1 MKIRRFIAVFLS
13 ALILCGV
20 LTVPAAALEDPAI
33 RAKAAL
39 LVEAETGTILYDK
52 NIHDELSIASTTKI
66 MSALLVFEA
75 IDRGE
80 LRLDQQVTATATALR
95 GLPEDGSTADIVEGE
110 TLTVEQLLYC
120 MLVISANET
129 CNILG
134 ETLCG
139 SVDAFVERMN
149 QRAQELGCKNTHFAN
164 TTGLTQSGHYSSA
177 YDLYLITREAMKHED
192 FMTMVN
198 TKSYEIPP
206 TNKTEEE
213 RVLHSTNALISNWRL
228 AGYLY
233 SGAQG
238 IKTGSTDA
246 AGQCLVS
253 SAVRGS
259 RTLISVVLGAEKV
272 EKENGSGYIVESFT
286 ETARL
291 FDWGFDNFAPQQV
304 LDENELIQEVPVALS
319 KQVSTVAVHPAES
332 ADAMLPKDLDVSA
345 LTRTVTLDNETAL
358 APIAAGDR
366 LGEITVSY
374 GDTTYV
380 TVPLL
385 AVADVS
391 ASRFLSLRHA
401 IGEFFSQRSARIAV
415 LALVVLVA
423 ALVLWF
429 RFYGRNRPSGACM
442 PGLLREHY
450 RALGQND
457 YIATVHRLD
466 RLVGGVMLFSRRRD
480 VTGKLTAVV
489 AEHRVTKEYLAV
501 LRGTPAQ
508 DEATLTDLLFRDAAH
523 NKSYVVKRMRK
534 GVRQASLS
542 YTVQGEA
549 DGLTLVRVQL
559 HTGRTHQ
566 IRVQFSS
573 RGLPLLGDIRYG
585 SKADCSPALWSTR
598 LALTHPVTGKPI
610 DIACP
615 PPDAWP
621 WNLFA

>member
-13 ALILCGV
+13 ALTLCGL
-20 LTVPAAALEDPAI
+20 LTVPASALEDPNI

-52 NIHDELSIASTTKI
+52 NCHDELSIASTTKI

-80 LRLDQQVTATATALR
+80 LRLDQSITATASALR

-134 ETLCG
+134 EAVAG
-139 SVDAFVERMN
+139 SVEGFVERMN
-149 QRAQELGCKNTHFAN
+149 QRAQELGCQNTHFAN

-177 YDLYLITREAMKHED
+177 YDLYLITCQAMQYDE

-259 RTLISVVLGAEKV
+259 RTLISVVLGAERV

-291 FDWGFDNFAPQQV
+291 FDWGFDNFSAQQV
-304 LDENELIQEVPVALS
+304 LDKNELVQEVQVSLS
-319 KQVSTVAVHPAES
+319 KEVGSVAVHPAEDAS
-332 ADAMLPKDLDVSA
+332 AMLPKDIDISA
-345 LTRTVTLDNETAL
+345 LTRTITLDNDPAL

-374 GDTTYV
+374 NGTDYV

-391 ASRFLSLRHA
+391 ASRFLLAGHTIS
-401 IGEFFSQRSARIAV
+401 EFFSQRSARIAV
-415 LALVVLVA
+415 IALLVLAV

-429 RFYGRNRPSGACM
+429 RIYGRNR
-442 PGLLREHY
+442 
-450 RALGQND
+450 
-457 YIATVHRLD
+457 
-466 RLVGGVMLFSRRRD
+466 
-480 VTGKLTAVV
+480 
-489 AEHRVTKEYLAV
+489 
-501 LRGTPAQ
+501 
-508 DEATLTDLLFRDAAH
+508 
-523 NKSYVVKRMRK
+523 
-534 GVRQASLS
+534 
-542 YTVQGEA
+542 
-549 DGLTLVRVQL
+549 
-559 HTGRTHQ
+559 
-566 IRVQFSS
+566 
-573 RGLPLLGDIRYG
+573 RYG
-585 SKADCSPALWSTR
+585 KGGNTQYR
-598 LALTHPVTGKPI
+598 HHTYRGRRH
-610 DIACP
+610 
-615 PPDAWP
+615 
-621 WNLFA
+621 

>member
-1 MKIRRFIAVFLS
+1 MKIRRFLSVFLLTCLLCTLFTPQ
-13 ALILCGV
+13 AL
-20 LTVPAAALEDPAI
+20 ALEDPDI
-33 RAKAAL
+33 HAKAAI
-39 LVEAETGTILYDK
+39 LVDGGSGTVLYDK
-52 NIHDELSIASTTKI
+52 NIHEELPMASITKV
-66 MSALLVFEA
+66 MSALLVLEA
-75 IDRGE
+75 IDRGQ
-80 LRLDQQVTATATALR
+80 LRMDQEVTASQTSMQ
-95 GLPEDGSTADIVEGE
+95 GMVEDGSTADIKVGE

-134 ETLCG
+134 EAVSGT
-139 SVDAFVERMN
+139 VDAFVAKMN

-177 YDLYLITREAMKHED
+177 YDLYLITREAIKHED

-429 RFYGRNRPSGACM
+429 RFYGRNR
-442 PGLLREHY
+442 
-450 RALGQND
+450 
-457 YIATVHRLD
+457 
-466 RLVGGVMLFSRRRD
+466 
-480 VTGKLTAVV
+480 
-489 AEHRVTKEYLAV
+489 
-501 LRGTPAQ
+501 
-508 DEATLTDLLFRDAAH
+508 
-523 NKSYVVKRMRK
+523 
-534 GVRQASLS
+534 
-542 YTVQGEA
+542 
-549 DGLTLVRVQL
+549 
-559 HTGRTHQ
+559 
-566 IRVQFSS
+566 
-573 RGLPLLGDIRYG
+573 RYG
-585 SKADCSPALWSTR
+585 KPGSKQYRHHSYR
-598 LALTHPVTGKPI
+598 GRRH
-610 DIACP
+610 
-615 PPDAWP
+615 
-621 WNLFA
+621 

>member
-13 ALILCGV
+13 ALTLCGL
-20 LTVPAAALEDPAI
+20 LTVPASALEDPDI

-52 NIHDELSIASTTKI
+52 NCHDELSIASTTKI

-80 LRLDQQVTATATALR
+80 LRLDQSITATASALR

-134 ETLCG
+134 EVVAG
-139 SVDAFVERMN
+139 SVEGFVERMN
-149 QRAQELGCKNTHFAN
+149 QRAQELGCQNTHFAN

-177 YDLYLITREAMKHED
+177 YDLYLITRQAMQYDE

-259 RTLISVVLGAEKV
+259 RTLISVVLGAERV

-291 FDWGFDNFAPQQV
+291 FDWGFDNFSAQQV
-304 LDENELIQEVPVALS
+304 LDKNELVQEVQVSLS
-319 KQVSTVAVHPAES
+319 KEVGSVAVHPAEDAS
-332 ADAMLPKDLDVSA
+332 AMLPKDIDISA
-345 LTRTVTLDNETAL
+345 LTRTITLDNDPAL

-374 GDTTYV
+374 NGTDYV

-391 ASRFLSLRHA
+391 ASRFLLAGHTIS
-401 IGEFFSQRSARIAV
+401 EFFSQRSARIAAIALLV
-415 LALVVLVA
+415 LVV

-429 RFYGRNRPSGACM
+429 RIYGRNR
-442 PGLLREHY
+442 
-450 RALGQND
+450 
-457 YIATVHRLD
+457 
-466 RLVGGVMLFSRRRD
+466 
-480 VTGKLTAVV
+480 
-489 AEHRVTKEYLAV
+489 
-501 LRGTPAQ
+501 
-508 DEATLTDLLFRDAAH
+508 
-523 NKSYVVKRMRK
+523 
-534 GVRQASLS
+534 
-542 YTVQGEA
+542 
-549 DGLTLVRVQL
+549 
-559 HTGRTHQ
+559 
-566 IRVQFSS
+566 
-573 RGLPLLGDIRYG
+573 RYG
-585 SKADCSPALWSTR
+585 KGGNTQYR
-598 LALTHPVTGKPI
+598 HRTYRGRRH
-610 DIACP
+610 
-615 PPDAWP
+615 
-621 WNLFA
+621 

>member
-13 ALILCGV
+13 ALTLCGL
-20 LTVPAAALEDPAI
+20 LTVPASALEDPDI

-52 NIHDELSIASTTKI
+52 NCHDELSIASTTKI

-80 LRLDQQVTATATALR
+80 LRLDQSITATASALR
-95 GLPEDGSTADIVEGE
+95 GLPEDGSTADIVDGE

-129 CNILG
+129 CKILG
-134 ETLCG
+134 EVVAG
-139 SVDAFVERMN
+139 SVEGFVERMN
-149 QRAQELGCKNTHFAN
+149 QRAQELGCQNTHFAN

-177 YDLYLITREAMKHED
+177 YDLYLITRQAMQYDE

-259 RTLISVVLGAEKV
+259 RTLISVVLGAERV

-291 FDWGFDNFAPQQV
+291 FDWGFDNFSAQQV
-304 LDENELIQEVPVALS
+304 LDKNELVQEVQVSLS
-319 KQVSTVAVHPAES
+319 KEVGSVAVHPAEDAS
-332 ADAMLPKDLDVSA
+332 AMLPKDIDISA
-345 LTRTVTLDNETAL
+345 LTRTITLDNDPAL

-366 LGEITVSY
+366 LGEITVRDN
-374 GDTTYV
+374 GTDYV

-391 ASRFLSLRHA
+391 ASRFLLAGHTIS
-401 IGEFFSQRSARIAV
+401 EFFSQRSARIAV
-415 LALVVLVA
+415 IALLVLVV

-429 RFYGRNRPSGACM
+429 RIYGRNR
-442 PGLLREHY
+442 
-450 RALGQND
+450 
-457 YIATVHRLD
+457 
-466 RLVGGVMLFSRRRD
+466 
-480 VTGKLTAVV
+480 
-489 AEHRVTKEYLAV
+489 
-501 LRGTPAQ
+501 
-508 DEATLTDLLFRDAAH
+508 
-523 NKSYVVKRMRK
+523 
-534 GVRQASLS
+534 
-542 YTVQGEA
+542 
-549 DGLTLVRVQL
+549 
-559 HTGRTHQ
+559 
-566 IRVQFSS
+566 
-573 RGLPLLGDIRYG
+573 RYG
-585 SKADCSPALWSTR
+585 KGGNTQYR
-598 LALTHPVTGKPI
+598 HHTYRGRRH
-610 DIACP
+610 
-615 PPDAWP
+615 
-621 WNLFA
+621 

>member
-1 MKIRRFIAVFLS
+1 MKIRRFLSVFLLTCLLC
-13 ALILCGV
+13 AL
-20 LTVPAAALEDPAI
+20 LTPQALALEDPDI
-33 RAKAAL
+33 HAKAAI
-39 LVEAETGTILYDK
+39 LVDGETGTVLYDK
-52 NIHDELSIASTTKI
+52 NMHEELPMASITKV
-66 MSALLVFEA
+66 MSALLVLEA
-75 IDRGE
+75 VDRGQ
-80 LRLDQQVTATATALR
+80 LRMDQNVTATESSMK
-95 GLPEDGSTADIVEGE
+95 GMVEDGSTADIKVGE

-134 ETLCG
+134 EAVSG
-139 SVDAFVERMN
+139 SVDAFVEKMN
-149 QRAQELGCKNTHFAN
+149 QRAQELGCQNTHFAN

-177 YDLYLITREAMKHED
+177 WDIYLITREAMKHDD
-192 FMTMVN
+192 FMTIVN
-198 TKSYEIPP
+198 TKAYTVPA
-206 TNKTEEE
+206 TNMTEKE
-213 RVLHSTNALISNWRL
+213 RELHSTNALISNWRMT
-228 AGYLY
+228 GYLY

-238 IKTGSTDA
+238 IKTGTTDA
-246 AGQCLVS
+246 AGHCLVS
-253 SAVRGS
+253 SAIRGS

-291 FDWGFDNFAPQQV
+291 FDWGFDNFSSRQV
-304 LDENELIQEVPVALS
+304 LDENELVQEVPVALS

-429 RFYGRNRPSGACM
+429 RFYGRNR
-442 PGLLREHY
+442 
-450 RALGQND
+450 
-457 YIATVHRLD
+457 
-466 RLVGGVMLFSRRRD
+466 
-480 VTGKLTAVV
+480 
-489 AEHRVTKEYLAV
+489 
-501 LRGTPAQ
+501 
-508 DEATLTDLLFRDAAH
+508 
-523 NKSYVVKRMRK
+523 
-534 GVRQASLS
+534 
-542 YTVQGEA
+542 
-549 DGLTLVRVQL
+549 
-559 HTGRTHQ
+559 
-566 IRVQFSS
+566 
-573 RGLPLLGDIRYG
+573 RYG
-585 SKADCSPALWSTR
+585 KPGSKQYRHRSYHGR
-598 LALTHPVTGKPI
+598 RH
-610 DIACP
+610 
-615 PPDAWP
+615 
-621 WNLFA
+621 

>member
-246 AGQCLVS
+246 
-253 SAVRGS
+253 
-259 RTLISVVLGAEKV
+259 
-272 EKENGSGYIVESFT
+272 GYIVESFT

-429 RFYGRNRPSGACM
+429 RFYGRNR
-442 PGLLREHY
+442 
-450 RALGQND
+450 
-457 YIATVHRLD
+457 
-466 RLVGGVMLFSRRRD
+466 
-480 VTGKLTAVV
+480 
-489 AEHRVTKEYLAV
+489 
-501 LRGTPAQ
+501 
-508 DEATLTDLLFRDAAH
+508 
-523 NKSYVVKRMRK
+523 
-534 GVRQASLS
+534 
-542 YTVQGEA
+542 
-549 DGLTLVRVQL
+549 
-559 HTGRTHQ
+559 
-566 IRVQFSS
+566 
-573 RGLPLLGDIRYG
+573 RYG
-585 SKADCSPALWSTR
+585 KPGSKQYRHHSYR
-598 LALTHPVTGKPI
+598 GRRH
-610 DIACP
+610 
-615 PPDAWP
+615 
-621 WNLFA
+621 

>member
-13 ALILCGV
+13 ALTLCGL
-20 LTVPAAALEDPAI
+20 LTVPASALEDPDI

-52 NIHDELSIASTTKI
+52 NCHDELSIASTTKI

-80 LRLDQQVTATATALR
+80 LRLDQSITATASALR

-134 ETLCG
+134 EVVAG
-139 SVDAFVERMN
+139 SVEGFVERMN
-149 QRAQELGCKNTHFAN
+149 QRAQELGCQNTHFAN

-177 YDLYLITREAMKHED
+177 YDLYLITCQAMQYDE

-259 RTLISVVLGAEKV
+259 RTLISVVLGAERV

-291 FDWGFDNFAPQQV
+291 FDWGFDNFSAQQV
-304 LDENELIQEVPVALS
+304 LDKNELVQEVQVSLS
-319 KQVSTVAVHPAES
+319 KEVGSVAVHPAEDAS
-332 ADAMLPKDLDVSA
+332 AMLPKDIDVSA
-345 LTRTVTLDNETAL
+345 LTRTITLDNDPAL

-374 GDTTYV
+374 NGTDYV

-391 ASRFLSLRHA
+391 ASRFLLAGHTIS
-401 IGEFFSQRSARIAV
+401 EFFSQRSARIAV
-415 LALVVLVA
+415 IALLVLAV

-429 RFYGRNRPSGACM
+429 RIYGRNR
-442 PGLLREHY
+442 
-450 RALGQND
+450 
-457 YIATVHRLD
+457 
-466 RLVGGVMLFSRRRD
+466 
-480 VTGKLTAVV
+480 
-489 AEHRVTKEYLAV
+489 
-501 LRGTPAQ
+501 
-508 DEATLTDLLFRDAAH
+508 
-523 NKSYVVKRMRK
+523 
-534 GVRQASLS
+534 
-542 YTVQGEA
+542 
-549 DGLTLVRVQL
+549 
-559 HTGRTHQ
+559 
-566 IRVQFSS
+566 
-573 RGLPLLGDIRYG
+573 RYG
-585 SKADCSPALWSTR
+585 KGGNTQYR
-598 LALTHPVTGKPI
+598 HRTYRGRRH
-610 DIACP
+610 
-615 PPDAWP
+615 
-621 WNLFA
+621 

>member
-1 MKIRRFIAVFLS
+1 MKIRRLLSVFLLA
-13 ALILCGV
+13 ALLCG
-20 LTVPAAALEDPAI
+20 LFTVPAAALEDPDI

-52 NIHDELSIASTTKI
+52 NAHDELSIASTTKI
-66 MSALLVFEA
+66 MSALLIFEA
-75 IDRGE
+75 IERGE
-80 LRLDQQVTATATALR
+80 LRMDQSVTATASALR

-110 TLTVEQLLYC
+110 TL
-120 MLVISANET
+120 
-129 CNILG
+129 
-134 ETLCG
+134 CG
-139 SVDAFVERMN
+139 SVDAFVARMN

-429 RFYGRNRPSGACM
+429 RFYGRNR
-442 PGLLREHY
+442 
-450 RALGQND
+450 
-457 YIATVHRLD
+457 
-466 RLVGGVMLFSRRRD
+466 
-480 VTGKLTAVV
+480 
-489 AEHRVTKEYLAV
+489 
-501 LRGTPAQ
+501 
-508 DEATLTDLLFRDAAH
+508 
-523 NKSYVVKRMRK
+523 
-534 GVRQASLS
+534 
-542 YTVQGEA
+542 
-549 DGLTLVRVQL
+549 
-559 HTGRTHQ
+559 
-566 IRVQFSS
+566 
-573 RGLPLLGDIRYG
+573 RYG
-585 SKADCSPALWSTR
+585 KPGSKQYRHHSYR
-598 LALTHPVTGKPI
+598 GRRH
-610 DIACP
+610 
-615 PPDAWP
+615 
-621 WNLFA
+621 

>member
-13 ALILCGV
+13 ALTLCGL
-20 LTVPAAALEDPAI
+20 LTVPASALEDPDI

-52 NIHDELSIASTTKI
+52 NCHDELSIASTTKI

-80 LRLDQQVTATATALR
+80 LRLDQSITATASALR

-134 ETLCG
+134 EVVAG
-139 SVDAFVERMN
+139 SVEGFVERMN
-149 QRAQELGCKNTHFAN
+149 QRAQELGCQNTHFAN

-177 YDLYLITREAMKHED
+177 YDLYLITCQAMQYDE

-206 TNKTEEE
+206 TNKTEEA

-259 RTLISVVLGAEKV
+259 RTLISVVLGAERV

-291 FDWGFDNFAPQQV
+291 FDWGFDNFSAQQV
-304 LDENELIQEVPVALS
+304 LDKNELVQEVQVSLS
-319 KQVSTVAVHPAES
+319 KEVGSVAVHPAEDAS
-332 ADAMLPKDLDVSA
+332 AMLPKDIDISA
-345 LTRTVTLDNETAL
+345 LTRTITLDNDPAL

-374 GDTTYV
+374 NGTDYV

-391 ASRFLSLRHA
+391 ASRFLLAGHTIS
-401 IGEFFSQRSARIAV
+401 EFFSQRSARIAV
-415 LALVVLVA
+415 IALLVLVV

-429 RFYGRNRPSGACM
+429 RIYGRNR
-442 PGLLREHY
+442 
-450 RALGQND
+450 
-457 YIATVHRLD
+457 
-466 RLVGGVMLFSRRRD
+466 
-480 VTGKLTAVV
+480 
-489 AEHRVTKEYLAV
+489 
-501 LRGTPAQ
+501 
-508 DEATLTDLLFRDAAH
+508 
-523 NKSYVVKRMRK
+523 
-534 GVRQASLS
+534 
-542 YTVQGEA
+542 
-549 DGLTLVRVQL
+549 
-559 HTGRTHQ
+559 
-566 IRVQFSS
+566 
-573 RGLPLLGDIRYG
+573 RYG
-585 SKADCSPALWSTR
+585 KGGNTQYR
-598 LALTHPVTGKPI
+598 HRTYRGRRH
-610 DIACP
+610 
-615 PPDAWP
+615 
-621 WNLFA
+621 

>member
-13 ALILCGV
+13 ALTLCGL
-20 LTVPAAALEDPAI
+20 LTVPASALEDPDI

-52 NIHDELSIASTTKI
+52 NCHDELSIASTTKI

-80 LRLDQQVTATATALR
+80 LRLDQSITATASALR
-95 GLPEDGSTADIVEGE
+95 GLPEDGSTAAIVEGE

-134 ETLCG
+134 EVVAG
-139 SVDAFVERMN
+139 SVEGFVERMN
-149 QRAQELGCKNTHFAN
+149 QRAQELGCQNTHFAN

-177 YDLYLITREAMKHED
+177 YDLYLITRQAMQYDE

-259 RTLISVVLGAEKV
+259 RTLISVVLGAERV

-291 FDWGFDNFAPQQV
+291 FDWGFDNFSAQQV
-304 LDENELIQEVPVALS
+304 LDKNELVQEVQVSLS
-319 KQVSTVAVHPAES
+319 KEVGSVAVHPAEDAS
-332 ADAMLPKDLDVSA
+332 AMLPKDIDVSA
-345 LTRTVTLDNETAL
+345 LTRTVTLDNDPAL

-374 GDTTYV
+374 NGTDYV

-391 ASRFLSLRHA
+391 ASRFLLAGHTIS
-401 IGEFFSQRSARIAV
+401 EFFSQRSARIAV
-415 LALVVLVA
+415 IALLVLVV

-429 RFYGRNRPSGACM
+429 RIYGRNR
-442 PGLLREHY
+442 
-450 RALGQND
+450 
-457 YIATVHRLD
+457 
-466 RLVGGVMLFSRRRD
+466 
-480 VTGKLTAVV
+480 
-489 AEHRVTKEYLAV
+489 
-501 LRGTPAQ
+501 
-508 DEATLTDLLFRDAAH
+508 
-523 NKSYVVKRMRK
+523 
-534 GVRQASLS
+534 
-542 YTVQGEA
+542 
-549 DGLTLVRVQL
+549 
-559 HTGRTHQ
+559 
-566 IRVQFSS
+566 
-573 RGLPLLGDIRYG
+573 RYG
-585 SKADCSPALWSTR
+585 KGGNTQYR
-598 LALTHPVTGKPI
+598 HHTYRGRRH
-610 DIACP
+610 
-615 PPDAWP
+615 
-621 WNLFA
+621 

>member
-13 ALILCGV
+13 AAVLCGI
-20 LTVPAAALEDPAI
+20 LTVPAAALEDPDI

-39 LVEAETGTILYDK
+39 LVEAETGTVLYDK
-52 NIHDELSIASTTKI
+52 NCHDELSIASTTKI

-80 LRLDQQVTATATALR
+80 LRLDQSITATASALR

-134 ETLCG
+134 EAVAG
-139 SVDAFVERMN
+139 SVAGFVERMN
-149 QRAQELGCKNTHFAN
+149 QRAQELGCQNTHFAN

-177 YDLYLITREAMKHED
+177 YDLYLITRQAMQYDE

-259 RTLISVVLGAEKV
+259 RTLISVVQGAERV
-272 EKENGSGYIVESFT
+272 EKENGSGYIEESFT

-291 FDWGFDNFAPQQV
+291 FDWGFDNFSAQQV
-304 LDENELIQEVPVALS
+304 LDKNELVQEVQVSLS
-319 KQVSTVAVHPAES
+319 KEVGSVAVHPAEDAS
-332 ADAMLPKDLDVSA
+332 AMLPKDIDISA
-345 LTRTVTLDNETAL
+345 LTRTVTLDNDPAL

-374 GDTTYV
+374 NGTDYV

-391 ASRFLSLRHA
+391 ASRFLLAGHTIS
-401 IGEFFSQRSARIAV
+401 EFFSQRSARIAV
-415 LALVVLVA
+415 IALLVLVV

-429 RFYGRNRPSGACM
+429 RIYGRNR
-442 PGLLREHY
+442 
-450 RALGQND
+450 
-457 YIATVHRLD
+457 
-466 RLVGGVMLFSRRRD
+466 
-480 VTGKLTAVV
+480 
-489 AEHRVTKEYLAV
+489 
-501 LRGTPAQ
+501 
-508 DEATLTDLLFRDAAH
+508 
-523 NKSYVVKRMRK
+523 
-534 GVRQASLS
+534 
-542 YTVQGEA
+542 
-549 DGLTLVRVQL
+549 
-559 HTGRTHQ
+559 
-566 IRVQFSS
+566 
-573 RGLPLLGDIRYG
+573 RYG
-585 SKADCSPALWSTR
+585 KGGNTQYR
-598 LALTHPVTGKPI
+598 HHTYRGRRH
-610 DIACP
+610 
-615 PPDAWP
+615 
-621 WNLFA
+621 

>member
-13 ALILCGV
+13 ALTLCGL
-20 LTVPAAALEDPAI
+20 LTVPASALEDPDI

-39 LVEAETGTILYDK
+39 LVEAETGTILNDK
-52 NIHDELSIASTTKI
+52 NCHDELSIASTTKI

-80 LRLDQQVTATATALR
+80 LRLDQSITATASALR

-134 ETLCG
+134 EAVAG
-139 SVDAFVERMN
+139 SVEGFVERMN
-149 QRAQELGCKNTHFAN
+149 QRAQELGCQNTHFAN

-177 YDLYLITREAMKHED
+177 YDLYLITRQAMQYDE

-259 RTLISVVLGAEKV
+259 RTLISVVLGAERV

-286 ETARL
+286 ETDRL
-291 FDWGFDNFAPQQV
+291 FDWGFDNFSAQQV
-304 LDENELIQEVPVALS
+304 LDKNELVQEVQVSLS
-319 KQVSTVAVHPAES
+319 KEVGSVAVHPAEDAS
-332 ADAMLPKDLDVSA
+332 AMLPKDIDISA
-345 LTRTVTLDNETAL
+345 LTRTVTLDNDPAL

-374 GDTTYV
+374 NGTDYV

-391 ASRFLSLRHA
+391 ASRFLLAGHTIS
-401 IGEFFSQRSARIAV
+401 EFFSQRSARIAV
-415 LALVVLVA
+415 IALLVLVV

-429 RFYGRNRPSGACM
+429 RIYGRNR
-442 PGLLREHY
+442 
-450 RALGQND
+450 
-457 YIATVHRLD
+457 
-466 RLVGGVMLFSRRRD
+466 
-480 VTGKLTAVV
+480 
-489 AEHRVTKEYLAV
+489 
-501 LRGTPAQ
+501 
-508 DEATLTDLLFRDAAH
+508 
-523 NKSYVVKRMRK
+523 
-534 GVRQASLS
+534 
-542 YTVQGEA
+542 
-549 DGLTLVRVQL
+549 
-559 HTGRTHQ
+559 
-566 IRVQFSS
+566 
-573 RGLPLLGDIRYG
+573 RYG
-585 SKADCSPALWSTR
+585 KGGNTQYR
-598 LALTHPVTGKPI
+598 HHTYRGRRH
-610 DIACP
+610 
-615 PPDAWP
+615 
-621 WNLFA
+621 

>member
-1 MKIRRFIAVFLS
+1 MESPHSILKKVFGYDSFRPGQEEIVSRLLAGQDVLAVMPTGAGKS
-13 ALILCGV
+13 ICYQ
-20 LTVPAAALEDPAI
+20 VPALLLPGITIVVSPLVSLMKDQVGALVQAGVAAAFLNNSLTDNQKALMLRRAREGWYKIIYVAPERLEMPGFQRFAQEREISMVTVD
-33 RAKAAL
+33 
-39 LVEAETGTILYDK
+39 EAHCISQWGQDFRPSY
-52 NIHDELSIASTTKI
+52 
-66 MSALLVFEA
+66 
-75 IDRGE
+75 
-80 LRLDQQVTATATALR
+80 LRIKEFVDSLPSRPVMGAFTATATALR

-259 RTLISVVLGAEKV
+259 RTLISVVLGAERV
-272 EKENGSGYIVESFT
+272 TLEDGVTILTRSFS
-286 ETARL
+286 ETSRM

-429 RFYGRNRPSGACM
+429 RFYGRNR
-442 PGLLREHY
+442 
-450 RALGQND
+450 
-457 YIATVHRLD
+457 
-466 RLVGGVMLFSRRRD
+466 
-480 VTGKLTAVV
+480 
-489 AEHRVTKEYLAV
+489 
-501 LRGTPAQ
+501 
-508 DEATLTDLLFRDAAH
+508 
-523 NKSYVVKRMRK
+523 
-534 GVRQASLS
+534 
-542 YTVQGEA
+542 
-549 DGLTLVRVQL
+549 
-559 HTGRTHQ
+559 
-566 IRVQFSS
+566 
-573 RGLPLLGDIRYG
+573 RYG
-585 SKADCSPALWSTR
+585 KPGSKQYRHHSYR
-598 LALTHPVTGKPI
+598 GRRH
-610 DIACP
+610 
-615 PPDAWP
+615 
-621 WNLFA
+621 

>member
-66 MSALLVFEA
+66 MSALLIFEA

-80 LRLDQQVTATATALR
+80 LRLDQSITATASALR

-134 ETLCG
+134 EAVAG
-139 SVDAFVERMN
+139 SVEGFVERMN
-149 QRAQELGCKNTHFAN
+149 QRAQELGCQNTHFAN

-177 YDLYLITREAMKHED
+177 YDLYLITRQAMQYDE

-259 RTLISVVLGAEKV
+259 RTLISVVLGAERV

-291 FDWGFDNFAPQQV
+291 FDWGFDNFSAQQV
-304 LDENELIQEVPVALS
+304 LDKNELVQEVQVSLS
-319 KQVSTVAVHPAES
+319 KEVGSVAVHPAEDAS
-332 ADAMLPKDLDVSA
+332 AMLPKDIDISA
-345 LTRTVTLDNETAL
+345 LTRTVTLDNDPAL

-374 GDTTYV
+374 NGTDYV

-391 ASRFLSLRHA
+391 ASRFLLAGHTIS
-401 IGEFFSQRSARIAV
+401 EFFSQRSARIAV
-415 LALVVLVA
+415 IALLVLVV

-429 RFYGRNRPSGACM
+429 RIYGRNR
-442 PGLLREHY
+442 
-450 RALGQND
+450 
-457 YIATVHRLD
+457 
-466 RLVGGVMLFSRRRD
+466 
-480 VTGKLTAVV
+480 
-489 AEHRVTKEYLAV
+489 
-501 LRGTPAQ
+501 
-508 DEATLTDLLFRDAAH
+508 
-523 NKSYVVKRMRK
+523 
-534 GVRQASLS
+534 
-542 YTVQGEA
+542 
-549 DGLTLVRVQL
+549 
-559 HTGRTHQ
+559 
-566 IRVQFSS
+566 
-573 RGLPLLGDIRYG
+573 RYG
-585 SKADCSPALWSTR
+585 KGGNTQYR
-598 LALTHPVTGKPI
+598 HRTYRGRRH
-610 DIACP
+610 
-615 PPDAWP
+615 
-621 WNLFA
+621 

>member
-1 MKIRRFIAVFLS
+1 MKIRRFLSLFLLTVLLS
-13 ALILCGV
+13 V
-20 LTVPAAALEDPAI
+20 LTAVPAYGLEDPAI

-39 LVEAETGTILYDK
+39 LVDIGSDTILYEKD
-52 NIHDELSIASTTKI
+52 IHAELDIASTTKI
-66 MSALLVFEA
+66 MSALLIFEA
-75 IDRGE
+75 IDRGD
-80 LRLDQQVTATATALR
+80 LRMDQNITATASALK

-134 ETLCG
+134 ETVAG

-164 TTGLTQSGHYSSA
+164 TTGLTQSGHYSCA
-177 YDLYLITREAMKHED
+177 YDLYLITREAMTFED
-192 FMTMVN
+192 FMTIVN

-291 FDWGFDNFAPQQV
+291 FDWGFDNFSSRQV
-304 LDENELIQEVPVALS
+304 LDENELVQEVPVALS
-319 KQVSTVAVHPAES
+319 KQVSTVAVHPAQS
-332 ADAMLPKDLDVSA
+332 AEAMLPKDLDVES

-374 GDTTYV
+374 GDTEYV

-391 ASRFLSLRHA
+391 ASRFLLARHA
-401 IGEFFSQRSARIAV
+401 VGEFFSRPSIRIAAIALLV
-415 LALVVLVA
+415 LIV

-429 RFYGRNRPSGACM
+429 RFYGRNR
-442 PGLLREHY
+442 
-450 RALGQND
+450 
-457 YIATVHRLD
+457 
-466 RLVGGVMLFSRRRD
+466 
-480 VTGKLTAVV
+480 
-489 AEHRVTKEYLAV
+489 
-501 LRGTPAQ
+501 
-508 DEATLTDLLFRDAAH
+508 
-523 NKSYVVKRMRK
+523 
-534 GVRQASLS
+534 
-542 YTVQGEA
+542 
-549 DGLTLVRVQL
+549 
-559 HTGRTHQ
+559 
-566 IRVQFSS
+566 
-573 RGLPLLGDIRYG
+573 RYG
-585 SKADCSPALWSTR
+585 KAGSKQYRHRSYHGR
-598 LALTHPVTGKPI
+598 RH
-610 DIACP
+610 
-615 PPDAWP
+615 
-621 WNLFA
+621 